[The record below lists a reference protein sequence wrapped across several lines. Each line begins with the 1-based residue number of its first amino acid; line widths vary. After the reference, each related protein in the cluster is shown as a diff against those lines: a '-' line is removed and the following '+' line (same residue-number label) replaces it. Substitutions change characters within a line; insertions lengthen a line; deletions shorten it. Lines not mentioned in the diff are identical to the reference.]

1 MTSGKIANLGP
12 NIMVNPKT
20 NVAEDTKSSDFL
32 DVMNRSVSGSDPKAS
47 DVTEQLKTSDS
58 KPVDNKDSKTFNKA
72 DDTAKNTDDTK
83 ADKTQDKPA
92 KADDTAKADKTNNAD
107 AKATKTVKATNDNTD
122 VKADMN
128 EVEELPA
135 EVIELVNEIINNFQA
150 DVKDILTE
158 ALDITED
165 ELANAM
171 ADMNITFADLLNP
184 KQVTELMV
192 EVADVEDSVS
202 LVLDENLSNALSSIR
217 DLINEATSKTGLEVP
232 QIQQVVAE
240 SNWAIEIPVE
250 MMSEANVD
258 IQDIE
263 MPELPK
269 EQVLRDAQPKMENQP
284 INAPTQEEAKAQIVA
299 EAVSDEEAPVVTKP
313 LDTKADEVTDTQN
326 TKSGDDTF
334 TIKQETQSNT
344 NNSNQFQ
351 GHERP
356 SDNNNTQFNMN
367 VTVDN
372 ANVQV
377 ETPVEV
383 EARPQMSR
391 FDTMQLISQIADAAR
406 ANISEDVKTIEMILN
421 PESLGKIYLNV
432 TQKQGALHAQLVA
445 QNEAIMQAL
454 EEQMAQLKESLN
466 KAGIKVEAVEV
477 SVGTHEFERNLEEG
491 MHGQEEQAR
500 QQAEQNSQR
509 RKPISINLNNL
520 DELQGLMSEE
530 DMLVAQMM
538 RDQGN
543 TMNVQ
548 A

>member
-32 DVMNRSVSGSDPKAS
+32 DVMNRSVSGSNPKAS

-58 KPVDNKDSKTFNKA
+58 KPVDNKDSKTVNKA
-72 DDTAKNTDDTK
+72 DDTAKNTNDTK
-83 ADKTQDKPA
+83 ADKTQDKSA

-128 EVEELPA
+128 EAEELPA

-171 ADMNITFADLLNP
+171 ADMNTTFADLLNP

-240 SNWAIEIPVE
+240 SEGAIEIPVE

-263 MPELPK
+263 IPELPK

-284 INAPTQEEAKAQIVA
+284 INAPTQEEAKAQVVA
-299 EAVSDEEAPVVTKP
+299 ESVAEEEAPVITKP
-313 LDTKADEVTDTQN
+313 VDTEADEVTDTQN

-334 TIKQETQSNT
+334 TIKQNTQSDT

-351 GHERP
+351 GNERP

>member
-58 KPVDNKDSKTFNKA
+58 KPVDNKDSKTVNKA
-72 DDTAKNTDDTK
+72 DDTAKNTNDTK
-83 ADKTQDKPA
+83 ADKTQDKSA

-232 QIQQVVAE
+232 QIQQVVSE
-240 SNWAIEIPVE
+240 SNGAIEIAVE
-250 MMSEANVD
+250 MMSETNVD

-284 INAPTQEEAKAQIVA
+284 INAPTQEEAKAQVVA

-356 SDNNNTQFNMN
+356 SDNNTQFNMN

-530 DMLVAQMM
+530 DKLVAQMM

>member
-32 DVMNRSVSGSDPKAS
+32 DVMNRSVSGSAPKAS

-58 KPVDNKDSKTFNKA
+58 KPVDNKDSKTVNKA
-72 DDTAKNTDDTK
+72 DNTAKNTNDTK
-83 ADKTQDKPA
+83 ADKIQDKSA

-171 ADMNITFADLLNP
+171 ADMNITLADLLNP

-217 DLINEATSKTGLEVP
+217 DLINEATSKSGLEVP
-232 QIQQVVAE
+232 QIQQVVSE
-240 SNWAIEIPVE
+240 SNGAIEIPVE

-258 IQDIE
+258 IHDIE
-263 MPELPK
+263 IPELPK

-284 INAPTQEEAKAQIVA
+284 INAPIQEEAKAQVVA
-299 EAVSDEEAPVVTKP
+299 ESVAEEEAPVITKP
-313 LDTKADEVTDTQN
+313 VDTEEEVTDTVN
-326 TKSGDDTF
+326 AKSGDDTF
-334 TIKQETQSNT
+334 TIKQNTQSNT

-351 GHERP
+351 GHDRP
-356 SDNNNTQFNMN
+356 SDNNTQFNMN

>member
-1 MTSGKIANLGP
+1 
-12 NIMVNPKT
+12 
-20 NVAEDTKSSDFL
+20 
-32 DVMNRSVSGSDPKAS
+32 
-47 DVTEQLKTSDS
+47 
-58 KPVDNKDSKTFNKA
+58 
-72 DDTAKNTDDTK
+72 
-83 ADKTQDKPA
+83 
-92 KADDTAKADKTNNAD
+92 
-107 AKATKTVKATNDNTD
+107 
-122 VKADMN
+122 
-128 EVEELPA
+128 
-135 EVIELVNEIINNFQA
+135 
-150 DVKDILTE
+150 
-158 ALDITED
+158 
-165 ELANAM
+165 
-171 ADMNITFADLLNP
+171 
-184 KQVTELMV
+184 
-192 EVADVEDSVS
+192 
-202 LVLDENLSNALSSIR
+202 
-217 DLINEATSKTGLEVP
+217 
-232 QIQQVVAE
+232 
-240 SNWAIEIPVE
+240 
-250 MMSEANVD
+250 
-258 IQDIE
+258 
-263 MPELPK
+263 
-269 EQVLRDAQPKMENQP
+269 
-284 INAPTQEEAKAQIVA
+284 
-299 EAVSDEEAPVVTKP
+299 
-313 LDTKADEVTDTQN
+313 
-326 TKSGDDTF
+326 
-334 TIKQETQSNT
+334 
-344 NNSNQFQ
+344 
-351 GHERP
+351 
-356 SDNNNTQFNMN
+356 MN

-466 KAGIKVEAVEV
+466 RAGIKVEAVEV

>member
-32 DVMNRSVSGSDPKAS
+32 DVMNRSVSGSAPKAS

-58 KPVDNKDSKTFNKA
+58 KPVDNKDSKTVNKA
-72 DDTAKNTDDTK
+72 DNTAKNTNDTK
-83 ADKTQDKPA
+83 ADKIQDKSA

-171 ADMNITFADLLNP
+171 ADMNITLADLLNP

-217 DLINEATSKTGLEVP
+217 DLINEATSKSGLEVP
-232 QIQQVVAE
+232 QIQQVVSE
-240 SNWAIEIPVE
+240 SNGAIEIPVE

-258 IQDIE
+258 IHDIE
-263 MPELPK
+263 IPELPK

-284 INAPTQEEAKAQIVA
+284 INAPIQEEAKAQVVA
-299 EAVSDEEAPVVTKP
+299 ESVAEEEAPVITKP
-313 LDTKADEVTDTQN
+313 VDTEEEVTDTVN
-326 TKSGDDTF
+326 AKSGDDTF
-334 TIKQETQSNT
+334 TIKQNTQSNT

-351 GHERP
+351 GHDRP

-454 EEQMAQLKESLN
+454 EEQMAQLKEGLN

>member
-32 DVMNRSVSGSDPKAS
+32 DVMNRSVSGSNPKAS

-58 KPVDNKDSKTFNKA
+58 KPVDNKDSKTVNKA
-72 DDTAKNTDDTK
+72 DDTAKNTNDTK
-83 ADKTQDKPA
+83 ADKTQDKSA

-128 EVEELPA
+128 EAEELPA

-158 ALDITED
+158 ALDVTED

-171 ADMNITFADLLNP
+171 TDMSITFADLLNP

-240 SNWAIEIPVE
+240 SEGAVEIPVE

-263 MPELPK
+263 IPELPK

-284 INAPTQEEAKAQIVA
+284 INAPTQEEAKAQVVA

-313 LDTKADEVTDTQN
+313 VDTEADEVTDTQN

-334 TIKQETQSNT
+334 TIKQDTQSNT

-356 SDNNNTQFNMN
+356 SDNNTQFNMN